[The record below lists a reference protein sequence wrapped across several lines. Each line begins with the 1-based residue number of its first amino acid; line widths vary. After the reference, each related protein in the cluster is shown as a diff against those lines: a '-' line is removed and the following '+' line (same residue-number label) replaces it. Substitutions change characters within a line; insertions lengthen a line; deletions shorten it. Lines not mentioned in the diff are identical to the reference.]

1 MSEDLKKHA
10 VKIFSNKIERE
21 LKEKSCGCNGCTCKE
36 FVLPNLSLGKP
47 SIVSRKY
54 SMDFDVNTSD
64 RRIKVSDI
72 LTPSQLDKLIELQPN
87 AVTQIIEAHYRN
99 TPSNTIKP

>member
-1 MSEDLKKHA
+1 M
-10 VKIFSNKIERE
+10 KINLTMNGKEIESTE
-21 LKEKSCGCNGCTCKE
+21 EANIDIL
-36 FVLPNLSLGKP
+36 LPNLSLGKP
-47 SIVSRKY
+47 SIASLKY

>member
-1 MSEDLKKHA
+1 
-10 VKIFSNKIERE
+10 
-21 LKEKSCGCNGCTCKE
+21 
-36 FVLPNLSLGKP
+36 
-47 SIVSRKY
+47 
-54 SMDFDVNTSD
+54 MDFDVNTSD